1 MLPEGDRHIKRQHEI
16 IAELGCNGHNTQLA
30 NLSGATRHLSSKIPP
45 PDQHRRHSHGKHG
58 ASTAIMAGSCRNNAR
73 RRWRSTG
80 GDWSAFSPHLRLE
93 LHSRLASIC
102 KLDAGDFEGA
112 LNRGNA

>member
-45 PDQHRRHSHGKHG
+45 QTNI
-58 ASTAIMAGSCRNNAR
+58 AVTVTANTAQAPPL
-73 RRWRSTG
+73 WREVAATTHVG
-80 GDWSAFSPHLRLE
+80 
-93 LHSRLASIC
+93 
-102 KLDAGDFEGA
+102 AGDLRAEIGRHFHRTFA
-112 LNRGNA
+112 LSFTRGSPPFVNSTPATSRAR